1 MGLWWSRRATKLEV
15 LAFIREREVVGPMHL
30 VDHFGYRYWGARKRL
45 YNLSKQGLAVNI
57 GVGEWTLTEAGY
69 ERLFYLK
76 SREG

>member
-1 MGLWWSRRATKLEV
+1 
-15 LAFIREREVVGPMHL
+15 MHL